1 MYVAGGPERRQ
12 TEAEAG
18 GPGFFRFLSSSS
30 SSFVLSHAPF
40 FGAVSFTTAASGTGE
55 RLPRSFARFECLPP
69 LSLVESAGKLRCA
82 SLSSLSYNCPMTT
95 PNSVRGWQPSTER

>member
-30 SSFVLSHAPF
+30 SFVLSHAPV
-40 FGAVSFTTAASGTGE
+40 FGAVSFTTGTGE
-55 RLPRSFARFECLPP
+55 RLPRSFARF
-69 LSLVESAGKLRCA
+69 
-82 SLSSLSYNCPMTT
+82 
-95 PNSVRGWQPSTER
+95 